1 VQFFFIGI
9 DFQVKILLF
18 SCNQTTFIPS
28 NVQMMHDDDFYWIGK
43 VLLGDLNAFGNLVE
57 KYQDMVYT
65 IVFKV
70 LQHETNAE
78 DTAQHVFMKAY
89 EGLKGFKKDAGF
101 STWLY
106 RIAFNTAISEL
117 RKQSRQ
123 KLEFADQSAIER
135 IAANKAD
142 ELADEKETQ
151 EYRLQKALNH
161 LQPEENLMINLYY
174 AQNLSTEEIGKVL
187 GMGVSNV
194 KVRLFRIRKKI
205 EDIML
210 VLQPDQV

>member
-1 VQFFFIGI
+1 
-9 DFQVKILLF
+9 
-18 SCNQTTFIPS
+18 
-28 NVQMMHDDDFYWIGK
+28 MMHDDDFYWIGK
-43 VLLGDLNAFGNLVE
+43 VLQGEVNAFGNLVE

-106 RIAFNTAISEL
+106 RIAYNTAISEY
-117 RKQSRQ
+117 RKQSKR
-123 KLEFADQSAIER
+123 KLEIADQSALEQ
-135 IAANKAD
+135 IAVQRPD
-142 ELADEKETQ
+142 EFTDEQEAQ

-161 LQPEENLMINLYY
+161 LKPEENLLISLYY
-174 AQNLSTEEIGKVL
+174 TQNLSTEEIGVVL

-205 EDIML
+205 EEMMML
-210 VLQPDQV
+210 LQAD